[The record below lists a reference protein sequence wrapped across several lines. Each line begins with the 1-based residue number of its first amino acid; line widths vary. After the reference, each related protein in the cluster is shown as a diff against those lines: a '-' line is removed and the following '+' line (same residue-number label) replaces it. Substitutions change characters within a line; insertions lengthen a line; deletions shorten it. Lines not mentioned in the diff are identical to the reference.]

1 MLFVYGV
8 ALERFKACEIYVLN
22 VIIFCGN
29 WPPLFKVG
37 LLFTCL
43 KIEEMIRLKEI
54 ACIF

>member
-8 ALERFKACEIYVLN
+8 VLERFKACEIYVLN